1 VRDPLVAPLAAIAA
15 GILLERWVRFEPR
28 ELLAGIAAFFLLSL
42 LAWRSVRSA
51 ARLIRYARACCLA
64 ALALAGVALAQ
75 ARRPATR
82 PVLDAHPRQAVLLEG
97 CVAVPSTLAEGREQF
112 VVELEPGARAR
123 VSVYLREGETAPA
136 LRYGERVEV
145 EARVREPRNFGNP
158 GAFDYAS
165 YLRRR
170 EIFWLAS
177 ASGASA
183 IRRLPGSCGEWWRAA
198 VFRLREHALQ
208 RADRLWP
215 SGGYV
220 RGLMKATLLGDDSQL
235 ERVWVDE
242 FRRTGTYHAI
252 VISGAH
258 VGALS
263 AALFLLLCWTPR
275 AGRGWAVV
283 ATVWLYA
290 LVTGGAPPVV
300 RSALGLTLFLL
311 CRAVYREPRWLNL
324 LALAALCFLI
334 PDPEVL
340 FDASFQLTFLAVLLL
355 TLLAGPLVEQW
366 AGWRS
371 RALRGLG
378 ETRWD
383 PRQEPRAGQFR
394 VEARLLGETLHH
406 AARLPLGWSLPLVEY
421 AARGLLWLGGGVAAS
436 AVMQIGFALPMA
448 IFFHRVSFT
457 GLAAN
462 LAVLLPM
469 GGVVPLG
476 LAALVTGS
484 SAAAAGAAWLLTLS
498 RNLVAFLDRWEPRLR
513 IPDPPWWLAVL
524 CVLLLVALAAAKAWP
539 WPRRILS
546 AGLLAA
552 LAVVVWHP
560 FAPRQTAGQLE
571 LTAIDVGHGD
581 ALLVALPRGGFVLV
595 DTGGLPVF
603 GGGRRPRLD
612 IGEEVVSTYL
622 WTRSIRRLD
631 AIAVT
636 HADDDHAGGLRAL
649 LDNFAVGELWTG
661 VMPRQ
666 GEWAAL
672 EQAAAARGIPVRRP
686 VQGDILERGGARFE
700 VVWPPPGMPAPTER
714 DFNNGSLTL
723 RLTYGKRAFL
733 LAGDL
738 ERRAEQELVASGL
751 PVQADVL
758 KVAHHG
764 SRTSSTAALLDAV
777 RPSLAL
783 ISTGYRSV
791 YGHPHP
797 DVLARLRQRGMAVL
811 RTDLHGLLTVR
822 TDGQSLDI
830 AAQAWRESPVLR
842 SPGFAP

>member
-1 VRDPLVAPLAAIAA
+1 MRDPLVAPLAAIAA
-15 GILLERWVRFEPR
+15 GIVLERWVRFEPR
-28 ELLAGIAAFFLLSL
+28 ELLAGIAAFFFLSL
-42 LAWRSVRSA
+42 LAWRSARPA
-51 ARLIRYARACCLA
+51 ARLILYARACCLGA
-64 ALALAGVALAQ
+64 FLLAGVALSQ
-75 ARRPATR
+75 AWRPATR
-82 PVLDAHPRQAVLLEG
+82 PVLEANPRQAVLLAG
-97 CVAVPSTLAEGREQF
+97 CVVMPSTLAEGREQF
-112 VVELEPGARAR
+112 VLELEPGARAR

-177 ASGASA
+177 ANGARA
-183 IRRLPGSCGEWWRAA
+183 IRRLPGACGERWRAA
-198 VFRLREHALQ
+198 IFRLRERALQ
-208 RADRLWP
+208 RVDRLWP
-215 SGGYV
+215 PGGYV

-263 AALFLLLCWTPR
+263 AALFLLLCWAPR
-275 AGRGWAVV
+275 GGRGWAVL
-283 ATVWLYA
+283 AAVWVYA

-300 RSALGLTLFLL
+300 RSALGLTLFLF
-311 CRAVYREPRWLNL
+311 CSAVYREPRWLNL

-355 TLLAGPLVEQW
+355 TLLAGPLVEQG
-366 AGWRS
+366 AGWRN
-371 RALRGLG
+371 RALRGLA

-383 PRQEPRAGQFR
+383 PRQAPRAGQLR
-394 VEARLLGETLHH
+394 VEARLFGETLHH
-406 AARLPLGWSLPLVEY
+406 AIRLPLRWSLPLVEY
-421 AARGLLWLGGGVAAS
+421 AARGLLWIAGGAAAS

-462 LAVLLPM
+462 LAVLVPM

-476 LAALVTGS
+476 LAALLTGS
-484 SAAAAGAAWLLTLS
+484 STAAAGAAWLLTLS
-498 RNLVAFLDRWEPRLR
+498 RDLVAFLDRWEPRLR
-513 IPDPPWWLAVL
+513 IPDPPWWLAAL
-524 CVLLLVALAAAKAWP
+524 CGLLLVALAAAKAWP
-539 WPRRILS
+539 WPRRAIS

-560 FAPRQTAGQLE
+560 FPPRQTAGQLE

-595 DTGGLPVF
+595 DTGGLPMLRN
-603 GGGRRPRLD
+603 GRRPRLD

-622 WTRSIRRLD
+622 WTRSIRRLE

-636 HADDDHAGGLRAL
+636 HADDDHAGGLAAL
-649 LDNFAVGELWTG
+649 LDNFVVGELWTG

-672 EQAAAARGIPVRRP
+672 EQAAASRGIPIRRP
-686 VQGDILERGGARFE
+686 VQGEILERGGARFE
-700 VVWPPPGMPAPTER
+700 VVWPPPGMPEPSER

-738 ERRAEQELVASGL
+738 ERQAEQALAASVL
-751 PVQADVL
+751 PIQADVL

-764 SRTSSTAALLDAV
+764 SRTSSTAALLEAV

-783 ISTGYRSV
+783 ISTGYRSI

-797 DVLARLRQRGMAVL
+797 EVLSRLRERGTAVL

-822 TDGQSLDI
+822 TDGQSLAIDT
-830 AAQAWRESPVLR
+830 QAWRASPVLR
-842 SPGFAP
+842 APGFAP

>member
-1 VRDPLVAPLAAIAA
+1 MRDPLVAPLAAIAA